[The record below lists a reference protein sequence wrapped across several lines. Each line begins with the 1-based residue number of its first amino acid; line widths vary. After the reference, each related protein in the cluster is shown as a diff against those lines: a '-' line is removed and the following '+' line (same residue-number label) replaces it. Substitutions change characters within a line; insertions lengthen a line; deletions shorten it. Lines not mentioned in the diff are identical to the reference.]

1 MKLLITGATGVIG
14 QKIIKRVTE
23 NSFEIN
29 FLTTRRSKLKSIKNA
44 NGFFWNPNKN
54 IIDLNCFNG
63 VDSIIH
69 LSGKNIFKKMDK
81 KTKKRIYESRVLST
95 KLLFNSIRELKLT
108 HKINSL
114 ICASAIGIYKS
125 DDNKI
130 HYEKNKIY
138 PSNFLERLVYDWE
151 KSSFSFKKHGV
162 KVVNLRIGLVFSSGG
177 FLKIIKTFGNFG
189 LISSFGSGNQFQSW
203 IHIDDLVEIFLLSIK
218 DKWDGIYNAVSPQPI
233 NQNKMMELISKT
245 LNRPYIMPNIPSFV
259 LQIIFGEMSKILI
272 SSHRVSSEKVLQKG
286 YIFKYADI
294 EKALKDIL
302 N

>member
-29 FLTTRRSKLKSIKNA
+29 FLTTRRSKLKSIKNV

-69 LSGKNIFKKMDK
+69 LSGKNISKRWTKKH
-81 KTKKRIYESRVLST
+81 KKRIYESRVLST

-108 HKINSL
+108 HKINSF

-125 DDNKI
+125 DDDKI
-130 HYEKNKIY
+130 HYEKNKIH
-138 PSNFLERLVYDWE
+138 PSSFLERLVYDWE
-151 KSSFSFKKHGV
+151 KSSFSFKKYGV

-272 SSHRVSSEKVLQKG
+272 SSHRVSSEKISQKG
-286 YIFKYADI
+286 YVFKYTDI

>member
-29 FLTTRRSKLKSIKNA
+29 FLTTRRSKLKSIKNV

-69 LSGKNIFKKMDK
+69 LSGKNISKRWTKKH
-81 KTKKRIYESRVLST
+81 KKRIYESRVLST

-108 HKINSL
+108 HKINSF

-125 DDNKI
+125 DDDKI
-130 HYEKNKIY
+130 HYEKNKIH
-138 PSNFLERLVYDWE
+138 PSSFLERLVYDWE
-151 KSSFSFKKHGV
+151 KSSFSFKKYGV

-233 NQNKMMELISKT
+233 NQNKMMELISRT
-245 LNRPYIMPNIPSFV
+245 LNRPYIMPNIPSFF
-259 LQIIFGEMSKILI
+259 LQIIFGEMSKVLI
-272 SSHRVSSEKVLQKG
+272 SSHRVSSEKISQKG
-286 YIFKYADI
+286 YVFKYTDI

>member
-1 MKLLITGATGVIG
+1 MKLLITGATGIIG
-14 QKIIKRVTE
+14 RKIIERVVE

-29 FLTTRRSKLKSIKNA
+29 FLTTRKSKLKSIKNA
-44 NGFFWNPNKN
+44 KGFFWNPNKN

-69 LSGKNIFKKMDK
+69 LSGKKISRRW
-81 KTKKRIYESRVLST
+81 TKKHKKGIYESRVLTT
-95 KLLFNSIRELKLT
+95 KLLFNSISELKFT
-108 HKINSL
+108 PKIKSF

-125 DDNKI
+125 EDNKI

-138 PSNFLERLVYDWE
+138 PSTFLEKLVYDWE
-151 KSSFSFKKHGV
+151 KSSFSFKKHGIR
-162 KVVNLRIGLVFSSGG
+162 VVNLRIGLVFSSGG

-203 IHIDDLVEIFLLSIK
+203 IHIDDLIEIFLLSIK

-233 NQNKMMELISKT
+233 NQNKMMELISRT
-245 LNRPYIMPNIPSFV
+245 LNRPYIMPNIPSFFLNV
-259 LQIIFGEMSKILI
+259 IFGEMSSILI

-286 YIFKYADI
+286 FVFKYADI

>member
-69 LSGKNIFKKMDK
+69 LSGKNISKRWTKKQ
-81 KTKKRIYESRVLST
+81 KKRIYESRVLST

-108 HKINSL
+108 HKINSF

-125 DDNKI
+125 DDDKI
-130 HYEKNKIY
+130 HYEKNKIH
-138 PSNFLERLVYDWE
+138 PSSFLERLVYDWE
-151 KSSFSFKKHGV
+151 KSSFSFKKYGV

-233 NQNKMMELISKT
+233 NQNKMMKLISKT

-286 YIFKYADI
+286 YVFKYADI

>member
-29 FLTTRRSKLKSIKNA
+29 FLTTRRSKLKSIKNV

-69 LSGKNIFKKMDK
+69 LSGKNISKRWTKKY
-81 KTKKRIYESRVLST
+81 KKRIYESRVLST

-108 HKINSL
+108 HKINSF

-125 DDNKI
+125 EDDKI
-130 HYEKNKIY
+130 HYEKNKIH
-138 PSNFLERLVYDWE
+138 PSSFLERLVYDWE

-259 LQIIFGEMSKILI
+259 LQIIFGEMSKVLI
-272 SSHRVSSEKVLQKG
+272 SSHRVSSEKISQKG
-286 YIFKYADI
+286 YVFKYTDI